1 MLVELSIRDF
11 ILIDRLDLSFNDG
24 LTVLSGETGA
34 GKSILLDALS
44 LAIGG
49 RGETGFIRHKKDQ
62 AVVSASFEIKNHKVL
77 KSFLKEIE
85 VDFKEVEQEG
95 LILRRVLRR
104 EGSSRAFLND
114 RPISVTAMKAIGEL
128 LVEIQGQFD
137 AHGLMRP
144 SSHKQFL
151 DLFANHP
158 ALLKVV
164 REKFLYWEKCKNRL
178 EATKLELKQS
188 TEEQEFL
195 EFSLN
200 ELEALSIRDDEEEEL
215 VKLRSSL
222 INAERNVELI
232 NSSIDYLSGEKGA
245 AIILSNVQRSLDRI
259 SIEIPMVVEAIDRA
273 IVELNESENA
283 LMRIANGINSD
294 ETRLEE
300 IEVRLAE
307 IRSLARKHGV
317 PSTKLPKLAE
327 EIRIKLQKIQSDD
340 NTIQDLEKEVSE
352 SKEAFRDF
360 AIELS
365 ESRKKHGKRLQKAVT
380 SELPEMKLDKASFV
394 VHFTPADETNWN
406 IHGCDEIKFLISTNR
421 ASTPGPLNKIASG
434 GERSRLLLALRAA
447 LSTIDSVPTLIFD
460 EVDAGVGGA
469 VSSAVGKRLKKLGIN
484 QQILVVTHSPQV
496 AALGK
501 HHWQISK
508 SDEVEPKTIATHLG
522 KDERVEEI
530 GRMLSGEKITAEAR
544 LAAQKL
550 MEE

>member
-62 AVVSASFEIKNHKVL
+62 AVVTASFEIKNHEVL
-77 KSFLKEIE
+77 KSFLKQIE
-85 VDFKEVEQEG
+85 VDFQEIEQDG
-95 LILRRVLRR
+95 LILRRVLKR

-114 RPISVTAMKAIGEL
+114 RPISVSALKEIGEL

-164 REKFLYWEKCKNRL
+164 GEKFLYWEKCKNRC
-178 EATKLELKQS
+178 EAAKLELKQS

-200 ELEALSIRDDEEEEL
+200 ELEALSIKDNEEEEL
-215 VKLRSSL
+215 VQLRSSL
-222 INAERNVELI
+222 INAERNIELI
-232 NSSIDYLSGEKGA
+232 NSSIGYLSGEKGA

-259 SIEIPMVVEAIDRA
+259 SIKIPSVVEAIDRA
-273 IVELNESENA
+273 IVELNESENTLA
-283 LMRIANGINSD
+283 RIADEMNSD

-327 EIRIKLQKIQSDD
+327 EIRMKLKKIKSDD
-340 NTIQDLEKEVSE
+340 NTIQDLEKEVSD
-352 SKEAFRDF
+352 SKVAFRDL
-360 AIELS
+360 ATELS

-380 SELPEMKLDKASFV
+380 SELPEMKLDKASFI
-394 VHFTPADETNWN
+394 VHSTTADESNWN

-421 ASTPGPLNKIASG
+421 GSTPGPLNKIASG

-508 SDEVEPKTIATHLG
+508 SDEVEPKTTATQLA

-544 LAAQKL
+544 LAAIKL

>member
-62 AVVSASFEIKNHKVL
+62 AVVTASFEIKNHEVL
-77 KSFLKEIE
+77 KSFLKQIE
-85 VDFKEVEQEG
+85 VDFQEIEQDG
-95 LILRRVLRR
+95 LILRRVLKR

-114 RPISVTAMKAIGEL
+114 RPISVSALKEIGEL

-164 REKFLYWEKCKNRL
+164 GEKFLYWEKCKNRC
-178 EATKLELKQS
+178 EAAKLELKQS

-200 ELEALSIRDDEEEEL
+200 ELEALSIKDNEEEEL
-215 VKLRSSL
+215 VQLRSSL
-222 INAERNVELI
+222 INAERNIELI
-232 NSSIDYLSGEKGA
+232 NSSIGYLSGEKGA

-259 SIEIPMVVEAIDRA
+259 SIKIPSVVEAIDRA
-273 IVELNESENA
+273 IVELNESENTLA
-283 LMRIANGINSD
+283 RIADEINSD

-327 EIRIKLQKIQSDD
+327 EIRMKLKKIKSDD
-340 NTIQDLEKEVSE
+340 NTIQDLEKEVSD
-352 SKEAFRDF
+352 SKVAFQDL
-360 AIELS
+360 ATVLS

-380 SELPEMKLDKASFV
+380 SELPEMKLDKASFI
-394 VHFTPADETNWN
+394 VHSTTADESNWN

-421 ASTPGPLNKIASG
+421 GSTPGPLNKIASG

-508 SDEVEPKTIATHLG
+508 SDEVEPKTTATQLA

-544 LAAQKL
+544 LAAIKL

>member
-62 AVVSASFEIKNHKVL
+62 AVVTASFEIKNHEVL
-77 KSFLKEIE
+77 ESFLKQIE
-85 VDFKEVEQEG
+85 VDFQEIEQDG
-95 LILRRVLRR
+95 LILRRVLKR

-114 RPISVTAMKAIGEL
+114 RPISVSALKEIGEL

-137 AHGLMRP
+137 AHGLMQP

-164 REKFLYWEKCKNRL
+164 GEKFLYWEKCKNRF
-178 EATKLELKQS
+178 EAAKFELKQS

-200 ELEALSIRDDEEEEL
+200 ELEALSIKDNEEEEL
-215 VKLRSSL
+215 VQLRSSL
-222 INAERNVELI
+222 INAERNIELI
-232 NSSIDYLSGEKGA
+232 NSSIGYLSGDKGA

-259 SIEIPMVVEAIDRA
+259 SIKIPSVVEAIDRA
-273 IVELNESENA
+273 IVELNESENTLA
-283 LMRIANGINSD
+283 RIADEMNSD

-327 EIRIKLQKIQSDD
+327 EIRIKLKKIKSDD
-340 NTIQDLEKEVSE
+340 NTIQDLEKEVSD
-352 SKEAFRDF
+352 SKVAFREL
-360 AIELS
+360 ATELS

-380 SELPEMKLDKASFV
+380 SELPEMKLDKASFI
-394 VHFTPADETNWN
+394 VHSTTADESNWN

-421 ASTPGPLNKIASG
+421 GSTPGPLNKIASG

-508 SDEVEPKTIATHLG
+508 SDEVEPKTTATQLA

-544 LAAQKL
+544 LAAIKL

>member
-62 AVVSASFEIKNHKVL
+62 AVVTASFEIKNHEVL
-77 KSFLKEIE
+77 KSFLKQIE
-85 VDFKEVEQEG
+85 VDFQEIEQDG
-95 LILRRVLRR
+95 LILRRVLKR

-114 RPISVTAMKAIGEL
+114 RPISVSALKEIGEL

-164 REKFLYWEKCKNRL
+164 GEKFLYWEKCKNRC
-178 EATKLELKQS
+178 EAAKLELKQS

-200 ELEALSIRDDEEEEL
+200 ELEALSIKDNEEEEL
-215 VKLRSSL
+215 VQLRSSL
-222 INAERNVELI
+222 INAERNIELI
-232 NSSIDYLSGEKGA
+232 NSSIGYLSGEKGA

-259 SIEIPMVVEAIDRA
+259 SIKIPSVVEAIDRA
-273 IVELNESENA
+273 IVELNESENTLA
-283 LMRIANGINSD
+283 RIADEMNSD

-327 EIRIKLQKIQSDD
+327 EIRMKLKKIKSDD
-340 NTIQDLEKEVSE
+340 NTIQDLEKEVSD
-352 SKEAFRDF
+352 SKVAFRDL
-360 AIELS
+360 ATELS

-380 SELPEMKLDKASFV
+380 SELPEMKLDKASFI
-394 VHFTPADETNWN
+394 VHSTTADESNWN

-421 ASTPGPLNKIASG
+421 GSTPGPLNKIASG

-469 VSSAVGKRLKKLGIN
+469 VSSAVGKRLKKLGVN

-508 SDEVEPKTIATHLG
+508 SDEVEPKTTATQLA

-544 LAAQKL
+544 LAAIKL

>member
-62 AVVSASFEIKNHKVL
+62 AVVTASFEIKNHEVL
-77 KSFLKEIE
+77 ESFLKQIE
-85 VDFKEVEQEG
+85 VDFQEIEQDG
-95 LILRRVLRR
+95 LILRRVLKR

-114 RPISVTAMKAIGEL
+114 RPISVSALKEIGEL

-164 REKFLYWEKCKNRL
+164 GEKFLYWEKCKNRF
-178 EATKLELKQS
+178 EAAKLELKQS

-200 ELEALSIRDDEEEEL
+200 ELEAFSIKDNEEEEL
-215 VKLRSSL
+215 VQLRSSL
-222 INAERNVELI
+222 INAERNIELI
-232 NSSIDYLSGEKGA
+232 NSSIGYLSGDKGA

-259 SIEIPMVVEAIDRA
+259 SIKIPSVVEAIDRA
-273 IVELNESENA
+273 IVELNESENTLA
-283 LMRIANGINSD
+283 RIADEMNSD

-327 EIRIKLQKIQSDD
+327 EIRMKLKKIKSDD
-340 NTIQDLEKEVSE
+340 NTIQDLEKEVSD
-352 SKEAFRDF
+352 SKVAFRDL
-360 AIELS
+360 ATELS

-380 SELPEMKLDKASFV
+380 SELPEMKLDKASFI
-394 VHFTPADETNWN
+394 VHSTTADESNWN

-421 ASTPGPLNKIASG
+421 GSTPGPLNKIASG

-508 SDEVEPKTIATHLG
+508 SDEVEPKITATQLA

-544 LAAQKL
+544 LAAIKL

>member
-62 AVVSASFEIKNHKVL
+62 AVVTASFEIKNHEVL
-77 KSFLKEIE
+77 KSFLKQIE
-85 VDFKEVEQEG
+85 VDFQEIEQDG
-95 LILRRVLRR
+95 LILRRVLKR

-114 RPISVTAMKAIGEL
+114 RPISVSALKEIGEL

-164 REKFLYWEKCKNRL
+164 GEKFLYWEKCKNRF
-178 EATKLELKQS
+178 EAAKLELKQS

-200 ELEALSIRDDEEEEL
+200 ELEALSIKDNEEEEL
-215 VKLRSSL
+215 VQLRSSL
-222 INAERNVELI
+222 INAERNIELI
-232 NSSIDYLSGEKGA
+232 NSSIGYLSGEKGA

-259 SIEIPMVVEAIDRA
+259 SIKIPSVVEAIDRA
-273 IVELNESENA
+273 IVELNESENTLA
-283 LMRIANGINSD
+283 RIADEINSD

-327 EIRIKLQKIQSDD
+327 EIRMKLKKIKSDD
-340 NTIQDLEKEVSE
+340 NTIQDLEKEVSD
-352 SKEAFRDF
+352 SKVAFRDL
-360 AIELS
+360 ATELS
-365 ESRKKHGKRLQKAVT
+365 ESRKKHGKRLEKAVT
-380 SELPEMKLDKASFV
+380 SELPEMKLDKASFI
-394 VHFTPADETNWN
+394 VHSTTADESNWN

-421 ASTPGPLNKIASG
+421 GSTPGPLNKIASG

-469 VSSAVGKRLKKLGIN
+469 VSSAVGKRLKKLGVN

-508 SDEVEPKTIATHLG
+508 SDEVEPKTTATQLA

-544 LAAQKL
+544 LAAIKL

>member
-62 AVVSASFEIKNHKVL
+62 AVVTASFEIKNHEVL
-77 KSFLKEIE
+77 ESFLKQIE
-85 VDFKEVEQEG
+85 VDFQEIEQDG
-95 LILRRVLRR
+95 LILRRVLKR

-114 RPISVTAMKAIGEL
+114 RPISVSALKEIGEL

-164 REKFLYWEKCKNRL
+164 GEKFLYWEKCKNKC
-178 EATKLELKQS
+178 EAAKLEFKQS

-200 ELEALSIRDDEEEEL
+200 ELEALSIKDNEEEEL
-215 VKLRSSL
+215 VQLRSSL
-222 INAERNVELI
+222 INAERNIELI
-232 NSSIDYLSGEKGA
+232 NSSIGYLSGEKGA

-259 SIEIPMVVEAIDRA
+259 SIKIPSVVEAIDRA
-273 IVELNESENA
+273 IVELNESENTLA
-283 LMRIANGINSD
+283 RIADEMNSD

-327 EIRIKLQKIQSDD
+327 EIRMKLKKIKSDD
-340 NTIQDLEKEVSE
+340 NTIQDLEKEVSD
-352 SKEAFRDF
+352 SKVAFRDL
-360 AIELS
+360 ATELS

-380 SELPEMKLDKASFV
+380 SELPEMKLDKASFI
-394 VHFTPADETNWN
+394 VHSTTADESNWN

-421 ASTPGPLNKIASG
+421 GSTPGPLNKIASG

-469 VSSAVGKRLKKLGIN
+469 VSSAVGKRLKKLGVN

-508 SDEVEPKTIATHLG
+508 SDEVEPKTTATQLA

-544 LAAQKL
+544 LAAIKL

>member
-1 MLVELSIRDF
+1 
-11 ILIDRLDLSFNDG
+11 
-24 LTVLSGETGA
+24 
-34 GKSILLDALS
+34 
-44 LAIGG
+44 
-49 RGETGFIRHKKDQ
+49 
-62 AVVSASFEIKNHKVL
+62 
-77 KSFLKEIE
+77 
-85 VDFKEVEQEG
+85 
-95 LILRRVLRR
+95 
-104 EGSSRAFLND
+104 
-114 RPISVTAMKAIGEL
+114 MKAIGEL

-421 ASTPGPLNKIASG
+421 GSTPGPLNKIASG

>member
-62 AVVSASFEIKNHKVL
+62 AVVTASFEIKNHEML
-77 KSFLKEIE
+77 ESFLKQIE
-85 VDFKEVEQEG
+85 VDFQEIEQDG
-95 LILRRVLRR
+95 LILRRVLKR

-114 RPISVTAMKAIGEL
+114 RPISVSALKEIGEL

-164 REKFLYWEKCKNRL
+164 GEKFLYWEKCKNRF
-178 EATKLELKQS
+178 EAAKSELKQS

-200 ELEALSIRDDEEEEL
+200 ELEALSIKDNEEEEL
-215 VKLRSSL
+215 VQLRSSL
-222 INAERNVELI
+222 INAERNIELI
-232 NSSIDYLSGEKGA
+232 NSSIGYLSGEKGA

-259 SIEIPMVVEAIDRA
+259 SIKIPSVVEAIDRA
-273 IVELNESENA
+273 IVELNESENTLA
-283 LMRIANGINSD
+283 RIADEMNSD

-327 EIRIKLQKIQSDD
+327 EIRMKLKKIKSDD
-340 NTIQDLEKEVSE
+340 NTIQDLEKEVSD
-352 SKEAFRDF
+352 SKVAFRDL
-360 AIELS
+360 ATELS

-380 SELPEMKLDKASFV
+380 SELPEMKLDKASFI
-394 VHFTPADETNWN
+394 VHSTTADESNWN

-421 ASTPGPLNKIASG
+421 GSTPGPLNKIASG

-508 SDEVEPKTIATHLG
+508 SDEVEPKTTATQLA

-544 LAAQKL
+544 LAAIKL

>member
-62 AVVSASFEIKNHKVL
+62 AVVTASFEIKNHEVL
-77 KSFLKEIE
+77 ESFLKQIE
-85 VDFKEVEQEG
+85 VDFQEIEQDG
-95 LILRRVLRR
+95 LILRRVLKR

-114 RPISVTAMKAIGEL
+114 RPISVSALKEIGEL

-164 REKFLYWEKCKNRL
+164 GEKFLYWEKCKNRF
-178 EATKLELKQS
+178 EAAKLELKQS

-200 ELEALSIRDDEEEEL
+200 ELEALSIKDNEEEEL
-215 VKLRSSL
+215 VQLRSSL
-222 INAERNVELI
+222 INAERNIELI
-232 NSSIDYLSGEKGA
+232 NSSIGYLSGEKGA

-259 SIEIPMVVEAIDRA
+259 SIKIPSVVEAIDRA
-273 IVELNESENA
+273 IVELNESENTLA
-283 LMRIANGINSD
+283 RIADEINSD

-327 EIRIKLQKIQSDD
+327 EIRMKLKKIKSDD
-340 NTIQDLEKEVSE
+340 NTIQDLEKEVSD
-352 SKEAFRDF
+352 SKVAFRDL
-360 AIELS
+360 ATELS

-380 SELPEMKLDKASFV
+380 SELPEMKLDKASFI
-394 VHFTPADETNWN
+394 VHSTTADESNWN

-421 ASTPGPLNKIASG
+421 GSTPGPLNKIASG

-469 VSSAVGKRLKKLGIN
+469 VSSAVGKRLKKLGVN

-508 SDEVEPKTIATHLG
+508 SDEVEPKTTATQLA

-544 LAAQKL
+544 LAAIKL

>member
-62 AVVSASFEIKNHKVL
+62 AVVTASFEIKNHEVL
-77 KSFLKEIE
+77 KSFLKQIE
-85 VDFKEVEQEG
+85 VDFQEIEQDG
-95 LILRRVLRR
+95 LILRRVLKR

-114 RPISVTAMKAIGEL
+114 RPISVSALKEIGEL

-164 REKFLYWEKCKNRL
+164 GEKFLYWEKCKNRF
-178 EATKLELKQS
+178 EAAKLELKQS

-200 ELEALSIRDDEEEEL
+200 ELEALSIKDNEEEEL
-215 VKLRSSL
+215 VQLRSSL
-222 INAERNVELI
+222 INAERNIELI
-232 NSSIDYLSGEKGA
+232 NSSIGYLSGEKGA

-259 SIEIPMVVEAIDRA
+259 SIKIPSVVEAIDRA
-273 IVELNESENA
+273 IVELNESENTLA
-283 LMRIANGINSD
+283 RIADEMNSD

-327 EIRIKLQKIQSDD
+327 EIRMKLKKIKSDD
-340 NTIQDLEKEVSE
+340 NTIQDLEKEVSD
-352 SKEAFRDF
+352 SKVAFQDL
-360 AIELS
+360 ATELS
-365 ESRKKHGKRLQKAVT
+365 ESRKKHGKRLEKAVT
-380 SELPEMKLDKASFV
+380 SELPEMKLDKASFI
-394 VHFTPADETNWN
+394 VHSTTADESNWN

-421 ASTPGPLNKIASG
+421 GSTPGPLNKIASG

-469 VSSAVGKRLKKLGIN
+469 VSSAVGKRLKKLGVN

-508 SDEVEPKTIATHLG
+508 SDEVEPKTTATQLA

-544 LAAQKL
+544 LAAIKL

>member
-62 AVVSASFEIKNHKVL
+62 AVVTASFEIKNHEVL
-77 KSFLKEIE
+77 ESFLKQIE
-85 VDFKEVEQEG
+85 VDFQEIEQDG
-95 LILRRVLRR
+95 LILRRVLKR

-114 RPISVTAMKAIGEL
+114 RPISVSALKEIGEL

-164 REKFLYWEKCKNRL
+164 GEKFLYWEKCKNRF
-178 EATKLELKQS
+178 EAAKLELKQS

-200 ELEALSIRDDEEEEL
+200 ELEALSIKDNEEEEL
-215 VKLRSSL
+215 VQLRSSL
-222 INAERNVELI
+222 MNAERNIELI
-232 NSSIDYLSGEKGA
+232 NSSIGYLSGEKGA

-259 SIEIPMVVEAIDRA
+259 SIKIPSVVEAIDRA
-273 IVELNESENA
+273 IVELNESENTLA
-283 LMRIANGINSD
+283 RIADEMNSD

-327 EIRIKLQKIQSDD
+327 EIRMKLKKIKSDD
-340 NTIQDLEKEVSE
+340 NTIQDLEKEVSD
-352 SKEAFRDF
+352 SKVAFRDL
-360 AIELS
+360 ATELS

-380 SELPEMKLDKASFV
+380 SELPEMKLEKASFI
-394 VHFTPADETNWN
+394 VHSTTADESNWN

-421 ASTPGPLNKIASG
+421 GSTPGPLNKIASG

-508 SDEVEPKTIATHLG
+508 SDEVEPKTTATQLA

-544 LAAQKL
+544 LAAIKL

>member
-62 AVVSASFEIKNHKVL
+62 AVVTASFEIKNHEML
-77 KSFLKEIE
+77 ESFLKQIE
-85 VDFKEVEQEG
+85 VDFQEIEQDG
-95 LILRRVLRR
+95 LILRRVLKR

-114 RPISVTAMKAIGEL
+114 RPISVSALKEIGEL

-164 REKFLYWEKCKNRL
+164 GEKFLYWEKCKNRF
-178 EATKLELKQS
+178 EAAKLELKQS

-200 ELEALSIRDDEEEEL
+200 ELEALSIKDNEEEEL
-215 VKLRSSL
+215 VQLRSSL
-222 INAERNVELI
+222 INAERNIELI
-232 NSSIDYLSGEKGA
+232 NSSIGYLSGEKGA

-259 SIEIPMVVEAIDRA
+259 SIKIPSVVEAIDRA
-273 IVELNESENA
+273 IVELNESENTLA
-283 LMRIANGINSD
+283 RIADEMNSD

-327 EIRIKLQKIQSDD
+327 EIRMKLKKIKSDD
-340 NTIQDLEKEVSE
+340 NTIQDLEKEVSD
-352 SKEAFRDF
+352 SKVAFRDL
-360 AIELS
+360 ATELS

-380 SELPEMKLDKASFV
+380 SELPEMKLDKASFI
-394 VHFTPADETNWN
+394 VHSTTADESNWN

-421 ASTPGPLNKIASG
+421 GSTPGPLNKIASG

-508 SDEVEPKTIATHLG
+508 SDEVEPKTTATQLA

-544 LAAQKL
+544 LAAIKL

>member
-1 MLVELSIRDF
+1 MLVELSIRNF

-49 RGETGFIRHKKDQ
+49 RGDTALIRHKKDQ
-62 AVVSASFEIKNHKVL
+62 AVVTASFEIKNHEVL
-77 KSFLKEIE
+77 VSFLKEIE
-85 VDFKEVEQEG
+85 VDFKEVEQDG
-95 LILRRVLRR
+95 LILRRVLKR

-114 RPISVTAMKAIGEL
+114 RPISVSTLRGIGEL
-128 LVEIQGQFD
+128 LVEVQGQFD
-137 AHGLMRP
+137 AHGLMLP

-151 DLFANHP
+151 DLFANHSP
-158 ALLKVV
+158 LLKEVG
-164 REKFLYWEKCKNRL
+164 EKFLYWKNSKNRF
-178 EATKLELKQS
+178 ESAKLELKRS
-188 TEEQEFL
+188 AEEQEFL

-200 ELEALSIRDDEEEEL
+200 ELEALSIKDGEEEEL
-215 VKLRSSL
+215 AELRSL
-222 INAERNVELI
+222 LTNAEKNVELI
-232 NSSIDYLSGEKGA
+232 NSSIEYLAGEKGA
-245 AIILSNVQRSLDRI
+245 GSILSNVQRSLGRI
-259 SIEIPMVVEAIDRA
+259 SIKIPSVLEAIDRA
-273 IVELNESENA
+273 IVELNESEHA
-283 LMRIANGINSD
+283 LARIANEINSD
-294 ETRLEE
+294 ETKLEE
-300 IEVRLAE
+300 VEVRLAE

-317 PSTKLPKLAE
+317 PSTGLAELAE
-327 EIRIKLQKIQSDD
+327 EIRRKLDEIKLGD
-340 NTIQDLEKEVSE
+340 NRLRDLEEEVIK
-352 SKEAFRDF
+352 SKEGFQHLAN
-360 AIELS
+360 ELS
-365 ESRKKHGKRLQKAVT
+365 DSRKKHGKFLQNAVT

-394 VHFTPADETNWN
+394 VKCTTADESNWS
-406 IHGCDEIKFLISTNR
+406 IHGFDEIQFLISTNQGN
-421 ASTPGPLNKIASG
+421 APGPLNKIASG

-447 LSTIDSVPTLIFD
+447 LATTDPIPTLIFD

-508 SDEVEPKTIATHLG
+508 SDELEPKTTATHLG

-530 GRMLSGEKITAEAR
+530 GRMLSGEQITAEAR
-544 LAAQKL
+544 LAARKL

>member
-62 AVVSASFEIKNHKVL
+62 AVVTASFEIKNHEVL
-77 KSFLKEIE
+77 ESFLKQIE
-85 VDFKEVEQEG
+85 VDFQEIEQDG
-95 LILRRVLRR
+95 LILRRVLKR

-114 RPISVTAMKAIGEL
+114 RPISVSALKEIGEL

-164 REKFLYWEKCKNRL
+164 GEKFLYWEKCKNRF
-178 EATKLELKQS
+178 EAAKLELKQS

-200 ELEALSIRDDEEEEL
+200 ELEALSIKDNEEEEL
-215 VKLRSSL
+215 VQLRSSL
-222 INAERNVELI
+222 INAERNIELI
-232 NSSIDYLSGEKGA
+232 NSSIGYLSGEKGA

-259 SIEIPMVVEAIDRA
+259 SIKIPSVVEAIDRA
-273 IVELNESENA
+273 IVELNESENTLA
-283 LMRIANGINSD
+283 RIADEMNSD

-327 EIRIKLQKIQSDD
+327 EIRMKLKKIKSDD
-340 NTIQDLEKEVSE
+340 NTIQDLEKEVSD
-352 SKEAFRDF
+352 SKVAFQDL
-360 AIELS
+360 ATELS
-365 ESRKKHGKRLQKAVT
+365 ESRKKHGKRLEKAVT
-380 SELPEMKLDKASFV
+380 SELPEMKLDKASFI
-394 VHFTPADETNWN
+394 VHSTTADESNWN

-421 ASTPGPLNKIASG
+421 GSTPGPLNKIASG

-469 VSSAVGKRLKKLGIN
+469 VSSAVGKRLKKLGVN

-508 SDEVEPKTIATHLG
+508 SDEVEPKTTATQLA

-544 LAAQKL
+544 LAAIKL

>member
-62 AVVSASFEIKNHKVL
+62 AVVTASFEIKNHEVL
-77 KSFLKEIE
+77 KSFLKQIE
-85 VDFKEVEQEG
+85 VDFQEIEQDG
-95 LILRRVLRR
+95 LILRRVLKR

-114 RPISVTAMKAIGEL
+114 RPISVSALKEIGEL

-164 REKFLYWEKCKNRL
+164 GEKFLYWEKCKNRC
-178 EATKLELKQS
+178 EAAKLELKQS

-200 ELEALSIRDDEEEEL
+200 ELEALSIKDNEEEEL
-215 VKLRSSL
+215 VQLRSSL
-222 INAERNVELI
+222 INAERNIELI
-232 NSSIDYLSGEKGA
+232 NSSIGYLSGEKGA

-259 SIEIPMVVEAIDRA
+259 SIKIPSVVEAIDRA
-273 IVELNESENA
+273 IVELNESENTLA
-283 LMRIANGINSD
+283 RIADEINSD

-327 EIRIKLQKIQSDD
+327 EIRMKLKKIKSDD
-340 NTIQDLEKEVSE
+340 NTIQDLEKEVSD
-352 SKEAFRDF
+352 SKVAFRDL
-360 AIELS
+360 ATELS
-365 ESRKKHGKRLQKAVT
+365 ESRKKHGKRLEKAVT
-380 SELPEMKLDKASFV
+380 SELPEMKLDKASFI
-394 VHFTPADETNWN
+394 VHSTTADESNWN

-421 ASTPGPLNKIASG
+421 GSTPGPLNKIASG

-469 VSSAVGKRLKKLGIN
+469 VSSAVGKRLKKLGVN

-508 SDEVEPKTIATHLG
+508 SDEVEPKTTATQLA

-544 LAAQKL
+544 LAAIKL

>member
-62 AVVSASFEIKNHKVL
+62 AVVTASFEIKNHEVL
-77 KSFLKEIE
+77 ESFLKQIE
-85 VDFKEVEQEG
+85 VDFQEIEQDG
-95 LILRRVLRR
+95 LILRRVLKR

-114 RPISVTAMKAIGEL
+114 RPISVSALKEIGEL

-164 REKFLYWEKCKNRL
+164 GEKFLYWEKCKNRF
-178 EATKLELKQS
+178 EAAKLELKQS

-200 ELEALSIRDDEEEEL
+200 ELEALSIKDNEEEEL
-215 VKLRSSL
+215 VQLRSSL
-222 INAERNVELI
+222 MNAERNIELI
-232 NSSIDYLSGEKGA
+232 NSSIGYLSGEKGA

-259 SIEIPMVVEAIDRA
+259 SIKIPSVVEAIDRA
-273 IVELNESENA
+273 IVELNESENTLA
-283 LMRIANGINSD
+283 RIADEMNSD

-327 EIRIKLQKIQSDD
+327 EIRMKLKKIKSDD
-340 NTIQDLEKEVSE
+340 NTIQDLEKEVSD
-352 SKEAFRDF
+352 SKVAFRDL
-360 AIELS
+360 ATELS

-380 SELPEMKLDKASFV
+380 SELPEMKLDKASFI
-394 VHFTPADETNWN
+394 VHSTTADESNWN

-421 ASTPGPLNKIASG
+421 GSTPGPLNKIASG

-508 SDEVEPKTIATHLG
+508 SDEVEPKTTATQLA

-544 LAAQKL
+544 LAAIKL

>member
-62 AVVSASFEIKNHKVL
+62 AVVTASFEIKNHEVL
-77 KSFLKEIE
+77 KSFLKQIE
-85 VDFKEVEQEG
+85 VDFQEIEQDG
-95 LILRRVLRR
+95 LILRRVLKR

-114 RPISVTAMKAIGEL
+114 RPISVSALKEIGEL

-164 REKFLYWEKCKNRL
+164 GEKFLYWEKCKNRF
-178 EATKLELKQS
+178 EAAKLELKQS

-200 ELEALSIRDDEEEEL
+200 ELEALSIKDNEEEEL
-215 VKLRSSL
+215 VQLRSSL
-222 INAERNVELI
+222 INAERNIELI
-232 NSSIDYLSGEKGA
+232 NSSIGYLSGEKGA

-259 SIEIPMVVEAIDRA
+259 SIKIPSVVEAIDRA
-273 IVELNESENA
+273 IVELNESENTLA
-283 LMRIANGINSD
+283 RIADEMNSD

-327 EIRIKLQKIQSDD
+327 EIRMKLKKIKSDD
-340 NTIQDLEKEVSE
+340 NTIQDLEKEVSD
-352 SKEAFRDF
+352 SKVAFRDL
-360 AIELS
+360 ATELS

-380 SELPEMKLDKASFV
+380 SELPEMKLDKASFI
-394 VHFTPADETNWN
+394 VHSTTADESNWN

-421 ASTPGPLNKIASG
+421 GSTPGPLNKIASG

-508 SDEVEPKTIATHLG
+508 SDEVEPKTTATQLA

-544 LAAQKL
+544 LAAIKL

>member
-62 AVVSASFEIKNHKVL
+62 AVVTASFEIKNHEVL
-77 KSFLKEIE
+77 KSFLKQIE
-85 VDFKEVEQEG
+85 VDFQEIEQDG
-95 LILRRVLRR
+95 LILRRVLKR

-114 RPISVTAMKAIGEL
+114 RPISVSALKEIGEL

-158 ALLKVV
+158 GLLKVV
-164 REKFLYWEKCKNRL
+164 GEKFLYWEKCKNRF
-178 EATKLELKQS
+178 EAAKFELKQS

-200 ELEALSIRDDEEEEL
+200 ELEALSIKDNEEEEL
-215 VKLRSSL
+215 VQLRSSL
-222 INAERNVELI
+222 INAERNIELI
-232 NSSIDYLSGEKGA
+232 NSSIGYLSGEKGA

-259 SIEIPMVVEAIDRA
+259 SIKIPSVVEAIDRA
-273 IVELNESENA
+273 IVELNESENTLA
-283 LMRIANGINSD
+283 RIADEMNSD

-327 EIRIKLQKIQSDD
+327 EIRMKLKKIKSDD
-340 NTIQDLEKEVSE
+340 NTIQDLEKEVSD
-352 SKEAFRDF
+352 SKVAFRDL
-360 AIELS
+360 ATELS

-380 SELPEMKLDKASFV
+380 SELPEMKLDKASFI
-394 VHFTPADETNWN
+394 VHSTTADESNWN

-421 ASTPGPLNKIASG
+421 GSTPGPLNKIASG

-469 VSSAVGKRLKKLGIN
+469 VSSAVGKRLKKLGVN

-508 SDEVEPKTIATHLG
+508 SDEVEPKTTATQLA

-544 LAAQKL
+544 LAAIKL

>member
-62 AVVSASFEIKNHKVL
+62 AVVTASFEIKNHEVL
-77 KSFLKEIE
+77 ESFLKQIE
-85 VDFKEVEQEG
+85 VDFQEIEQDG
-95 LILRRVLRR
+95 LILRRVLKR

-114 RPISVTAMKAIGEL
+114 RPISVSALKEIGEL

-164 REKFLYWEKCKNRL
+164 GEKFLYWEKCKNRF
-178 EATKLELKQS
+178 EAAKLELKQS

-200 ELEALSIRDDEEEEL
+200 ELEALSIKDNEEEEL
-215 VKLRSSL
+215 VQLRSSL
-222 INAERNVELI
+222 INAERNIELI
-232 NSSIDYLSGEKGA
+232 NSSIGYLSGDKGA

-259 SIEIPMVVEAIDRA
+259 SIKIPSVVEAIDRA
-273 IVELNESENA
+273 IVELNESENTLA
-283 LMRIANGINSD
+283 RIADEMNSD

-327 EIRIKLQKIQSDD
+327 EIRMKLKKIKSDD
-340 NTIQDLEKEVSE
+340 NTIQDLEKEVSD
-352 SKEAFRDF
+352 SKVAFRDL
-360 AIELS
+360 ATELS
-365 ESRKKHGKRLQKAVT
+365 ESRKKHGKRLQKAVN
-380 SELPEMKLDKASFV
+380 SELPEMKLDKASFI
-394 VHFTPADETNWN
+394 VHSTTADESNWN

-421 ASTPGPLNKIASG
+421 GSTPGPLNKIASG

-508 SDEVEPKTIATHLG
+508 SDEVEPKTTATQLA

-544 LAAQKL
+544 LAAIKL

>member
-62 AVVSASFEIKNHKVL
+62 AVVTASFEIKNHEVL
-77 KSFLKEIE
+77 KSFLKQIE
-85 VDFKEVEQEG
+85 VDFQEIEQDG
-95 LILRRVLRR
+95 LILRRVLKR

-114 RPISVTAMKAIGEL
+114 RPISVSALKEIGEL

-164 REKFLYWEKCKNRL
+164 GEKFLYWEKCKNRC
-178 EATKLELKQS
+178 EAAKLELKQS

-200 ELEALSIRDDEEEEL
+200 ELEALSIKDNEEEEL
-215 VKLRSSL
+215 VQLRSSL
-222 INAERNVELI
+222 INAERNIELI
-232 NSSIDYLSGEKGA
+232 NSSIGYLSGEKGA

-259 SIEIPMVVEAIDRA
+259 SIKIPSVVEAIDRA
-273 IVELNESENA
+273 IVELNESENTLA
-283 LMRIANGINSD
+283 RIADEMNSD

-327 EIRIKLQKIQSDD
+327 EIRMKLKKIKSDD
-340 NTIQDLEKEVSE
+340 NTIQDLEKEVSD
-352 SKEAFRDF
+352 SKVAFRDL
-360 AIELS
+360 ATELS
-365 ESRKKHGKRLQKAVT
+365 ESRKKHGKRLEKAVT
-380 SELPEMKLDKASFV
+380 SELPEMKLDKASFI
-394 VHFTPADETNWN
+394 VHSTTADESNWN

-421 ASTPGPLNKIASG
+421 GSTPGPLNKIASG

-469 VSSAVGKRLKKLGIN
+469 VSSAVGKRLKKLGVN

-508 SDEVEPKTIATHLG
+508 SDEVEPKTTATQLA

-544 LAAQKL
+544 LAAIKL

>member
-62 AVVSASFEIKNHKVL
+62 AVVTASFEIKNHEVL
-77 KSFLKEIE
+77 KSFLKQIE
-85 VDFKEVEQEG
+85 VDFQEIEQDG
-95 LILRRVLRR
+95 LILRRVLKR

-114 RPISVTAMKAIGEL
+114 RPISVSALKEIGEL

-164 REKFLYWEKCKNRL
+164 GEKFLYWEKCKNRF
-178 EATKLELKQS
+178 EAAKFELKQS

-200 ELEALSIRDDEEEEL
+200 ELEALSIKDNEEEEL
-215 VKLRSSL
+215 VQLRSSL
-222 INAERNVELI
+222 INAERNIELI
-232 NSSIDYLSGEKGA
+232 NSSIGYLSGEKGA

-259 SIEIPMVVEAIDRA
+259 SIKIPSVVEAIDRA
-273 IVELNESENA
+273 IVELNESENTLA
-283 LMRIANGINSD
+283 RIADEMNSD

-327 EIRIKLQKIQSDD
+327 EIRMKLKKIKSDD
-340 NTIQDLEKEVSE
+340 NTIQDLEKEVSD
-352 SKEAFRDF
+352 SKVAFRDL
-360 AIELS
+360 ATELS
-365 ESRKKHGKRLQKAVT
+365 ESRKKHGKRLEKAVT
-380 SELPEMKLDKASFV
+380 SELPEMKLDKASFI
-394 VHFTPADETNWN
+394 VHSTTADESNWN

-421 ASTPGPLNKIASG
+421 GSTPGPLNKIASG

-469 VSSAVGKRLKKLGIN
+469 VSSAVGKRLKKLGVN

-508 SDEVEPKTIATHLG
+508 SDEVEPKTTATQLA

-544 LAAQKL
+544 LAAIKL

>member
-62 AVVSASFEIKNHKVL
+62 AVVTASFEIKNHEVL
-77 KSFLKEIE
+77 ESFLKQIE
-85 VDFKEVEQEG
+85 VDFQEIEQDG
-95 LILRRVLRR
+95 LILRRVLKR

>member
-62 AVVSASFEIKNHKVL
+62 AVVTASFEIKNHEVL
-77 KSFLKEIE
+77 KSFLKQIE
-85 VDFKEVEQEG
+85 VDFQEIEQDG
-95 LILRRVLRR
+95 LILRRVLKR

-114 RPISVTAMKAIGEL
+114 RPISVSALKEIGEL

-164 REKFLYWEKCKNRL
+164 GEKFLYWEKCKNRC
-178 EATKLELKQS
+178 EAAKLELKQS

-200 ELEALSIRDDEEEEL
+200 ELEALSIKDNEEEEL
-215 VKLRSSL
+215 VQLRSSL
-222 INAERNVELI
+222 MNAERNIELI
-232 NSSIDYLSGEKGA
+232 NSSIGYLSGEKGA

-259 SIEIPMVVEAIDRA
+259 SIKIPSVVEAIDRA
-273 IVELNESENA
+273 IVELNESENTLA
-283 LMRIANGINSD
+283 RIADEINSD

-327 EIRIKLQKIQSDD
+327 EIRMKLKKIKSDD
-340 NTIQDLEKEVSE
+340 NTIQDLEKEVSD
-352 SKEAFRDF
+352 SKVAFRDL
-360 AIELS
+360 ATELS
-365 ESRKKHGKRLQKAVT
+365 ESRKKHGKRLEKAVT
-380 SELPEMKLDKASFV
+380 SELPEMKLDKASFI
-394 VHFTPADETNWN
+394 VHSTTADESNWN

-421 ASTPGPLNKIASG
+421 GSTPGPLNKIASG

-508 SDEVEPKTIATHLG
+508 SDEVEPKTTATQLA

-544 LAAQKL
+544 LAAIKL

>member
-62 AVVSASFEIKNHKVL
+62 AVVTASFEIKNHEVL
-77 KSFLKEIE
+77 ESFLKQIE
-85 VDFKEVEQEG
+85 VDFQEIEQDG
-95 LILRRVLRR
+95 LILRRVLKR

-114 RPISVTAMKAIGEL
+114 RPISVSALKEIGEL

-164 REKFLYWEKCKNRL
+164 GEKFLYWEKCKNRF
-178 EATKLELKQS
+178 EAAKLELKQS

-200 ELEALSIRDDEEEEL
+200 ELEALSIKDNEEEEL
-215 VKLRSSL
+215 VQLRSSL
-222 INAERNVELI
+222 INAERNIELI
-232 NSSIDYLSGEKGA
+232 NSSIGYLSGEKGA

-259 SIEIPMVVEAIDRA
+259 SIKIPSVVEAIDRA
-273 IVELNESENA
+273 IVELNESENTLA
-283 LMRIANGINSD
+283 RIADEMNSD

-327 EIRIKLQKIQSDD
+327 EIRMKLKKIKSDD
-340 NTIQDLEKEVSE
+340 NTIQDLEKEVSD
-352 SKEAFRDF
+352 SKVAFRDL
-360 AIELS
+360 ATELS

-380 SELPEMKLDKASFV
+380 SELPEMKLDKASFI
-394 VHFTPADETNWN
+394 VHSTTADESNWN

-421 ASTPGPLNKIASG
+421 GSTPGPLNKIASG

-508 SDEVEPKTIATHLG
+508 SDEVEPKTTATQLA

-544 LAAQKL
+544 LAAIKL

>member
-62 AVVSASFEIKNHKVL
+62 AVVTASFEIKNHEVL
-77 KSFLKEIE
+77 ESFLKQIE
-85 VDFKEVEQEG
+85 VDFQEIEQDG
-95 LILRRVLRR
+95 LILRRVLKR

-114 RPISVTAMKAIGEL
+114 RPISVSALKEIGEL

-164 REKFLYWEKCKNRL
+164 GEKFLYWEKCKNRF
-178 EATKLELKQS
+178 EAAKLELKQS

-200 ELEALSIRDDEEEEL
+200 ELEALSIKDNEEEEL
-215 VKLRSSL
+215 VQLRSSL
-222 INAERNVELI
+222 INAERNIELI
-232 NSSIDYLSGEKGA
+232 NSSIGYLSGDKGA

-259 SIEIPMVVEAIDRA
+259 SIKIPSVVEAIDRA
-273 IVELNESENA
+273 IVELNESENTLA
-283 LMRIANGINSD
+283 RIADEMNSD

-327 EIRIKLQKIQSDD
+327 EIRMKLKKIKSDD
-340 NTIQDLEKEVSE
+340 NTIQDLEKEVSD
-352 SKEAFRDF
+352 SKVAFRDL
-360 AIELS
+360 ATELS

-380 SELPEMKLDKASFV
+380 SELPEMKLDKASFI
-394 VHFTPADETNWN
+394 VHSTTADESNWN

-421 ASTPGPLNKIASG
+421 GSTPGPLNKIASG

-508 SDEVEPKTIATHLG
+508 SDEVEPKTTATQLA

-544 LAAQKL
+544 LAAIKL

>member
-62 AVVSASFEIKNHKVL
+62 AVVTASFEIKNHEML
-77 KSFLKEIE
+77 ESFLKQIE
-85 VDFKEVEQEG
+85 VDFREIEQDG
-95 LILRRVLRR
+95 LILRRVLKR

-114 RPISVTAMKAIGEL
+114 RPISVSALKEIGEL

-164 REKFLYWEKCKNRL
+164 GEKFLYWEKCKNRC
-178 EATKLELKQS
+178 EAAKLELKKS

-200 ELEALSIRDDEEEEL
+200 ELEALSIKDNEEEEL
-215 VKLRSSL
+215 VQLRSSL
-222 INAERNVELI
+222 INAERNIELI
-232 NSSIDYLSGEKGA
+232 NSSIGYLSGEKGA

-259 SIEIPMVVEAIDRA
+259 SIKIPSVVEAIDRA
-273 IVELNESENA
+273 IVELNESENTLA
-283 LMRIANGINSD
+283 RIADEMNSD

-327 EIRIKLQKIQSDD
+327 EIRMKLKKIKSDD
-340 NTIQDLEKEVSE
+340 NTIQDLEKEVSD
-352 SKEAFRDF
+352 SKVAFRDL
-360 AIELS
+360 ATELS
-365 ESRKKHGKRLQKAVT
+365 ESRKKHGKRLEKAVT
-380 SELPEMKLDKASFV
+380 SELPEMKLDKASFI
-394 VHFTPADETNWN
+394 VHSTTADESNWN

-421 ASTPGPLNKIASG
+421 GSTPGPLNKIASG

-469 VSSAVGKRLKKLGIN
+469 VSSAVGKRLKKLGVN

-508 SDEVEPKTIATHLG
+508 SDEVEPKTTATQLA

-544 LAAQKL
+544 LAAIKL

>member
-62 AVVSASFEIKNHKVL
+62 AVVTASFEIKNHEVL
-77 KSFLKEIE
+77 KSFLKQIE
-85 VDFKEVEQEG
+85 VDFQEIEQDG
-95 LILRRVLRR
+95 LILRRVLKR

-114 RPISVTAMKAIGEL
+114 RPISVSALKEIGEL

-164 REKFLYWEKCKNRL
+164 GEKFLYWEKCKNRC
-178 EATKLELKQS
+178 EAAKLELKQS

-200 ELEALSIRDDEEEEL
+200 ELEALSIKDNEEEEL
-215 VKLRSSL
+215 VQLRSSL
-222 INAERNVELI
+222 INAERNIELI
-232 NSSIDYLSGEKGA
+232 NSSIGYLSGEKGA

-259 SIEIPMVVEAIDRA
+259 SIKIPSVVEAIDRA
-273 IVELNESENA
+273 IVELNESENTLA
-283 LMRIANGINSD
+283 RIADEMNSD

-327 EIRIKLQKIQSDD
+327 EIRMKLKKIKSDD
-340 NTIQDLEKEVSE
+340 NTIQDLEKEVSD
-352 SKEAFRDF
+352 SKVAFRDL
-360 AIELS
+360 ATELS
-365 ESRKKHGKRLQKAVT
+365 ESRKKHGKRLEKAVT
-380 SELPEMKLDKASFV
+380 SELPEMKLDKASFI
-394 VHFTPADETNWN
+394 VHSTTADESNWN

-421 ASTPGPLNKIASG
+421 GSTPGPLNKIASG

-508 SDEVEPKTIATHLG
+508 SDEVEPKTTATQLA

-544 LAAQKL
+544 LAAIKL

>member
-62 AVVSASFEIKNHKVL
+62 AVVTASFEIKNHEML
-77 KSFLKEIE
+77 ESFLKQIE
-85 VDFKEVEQEG
+85 VDFQEIEQDG
-95 LILRRVLRR
+95 LILRRVLKR

-114 RPISVTAMKAIGEL
+114 RPISVSALKEIGEL

-164 REKFLYWEKCKNRL
+164 GEKFLYWEKCKNRF
-178 EATKLELKQS
+178 EAAKFELKQS

-200 ELEALSIRDDEEEEL
+200 ELEALSIKDNEEEEL
-215 VKLRSSL
+215 VQLRSSL
-222 INAERNVELI
+222 INAERNIELI
-232 NSSIDYLSGEKGA
+232 NSSIGYLSGEKGA

-259 SIEIPMVVEAIDRA
+259 SIKIPSVVEAIDRA
-273 IVELNESENA
+273 IVELNESENSLA
-283 LMRIANGINSD
+283 RIADEMNSD

-327 EIRIKLQKIQSDD
+327 EIRMKLKKIKSDD
-340 NTIQDLEKEVSE
+340 NTIQDLEKEVSD
-352 SKEAFRDF
+352 SKVAFRDL
-360 AIELS
+360 ATELS
-365 ESRKKHGKRLQKAVT
+365 ESRKKHGKRLEKAVT
-380 SELPEMKLDKASFV
+380 SELPEMKLDKASFI
-394 VHFTPADETNWN
+394 VHSTTADESNWN

-421 ASTPGPLNKIASG
+421 GSTPGPLNKIASG

-469 VSSAVGKRLKKLGIN
+469 VSSAVGKRLKKLGVN

-508 SDEVEPKTIATHLG
+508 SDEVEPKTTATQLA

-544 LAAQKL
+544 LAAIKL

>member
-62 AVVSASFEIKNHKVL
+62 AVVTASFEIKNHEVL
-77 KSFLKEIE
+77 KSFLKQIE
-85 VDFKEVEQEG
+85 VDFQEIEQDG
-95 LILRRVLRR
+95 LILRRVLKR

-114 RPISVTAMKAIGEL
+114 RPISVSALKEIGEL

-164 REKFLYWEKCKNRL
+164 GEKFLYWEKCKNRF
-178 EATKLELKQS
+178 EAAKFELKQS

-200 ELEALSIRDDEEEEL
+200 ELEALSIKDNEEEEL
-215 VKLRSSL
+215 VQLRSSL
-222 INAERNVELI
+222 INAERNIELI
-232 NSSIDYLSGEKGA
+232 NSSIGYLSGEKGA

-259 SIEIPMVVEAIDRA
+259 SIKIPSVVEAIDRA
-273 IVELNESENA
+273 IVELNESENTLA
-283 LMRIANGINSD
+283 RIADEINSD

-327 EIRIKLQKIQSDD
+327 EIRMKLKKIKSDD
-340 NTIQDLEKEVSE
+340 NTIQDLEKEVSD
-352 SKEAFRDF
+352 SKVAFRDL
-360 AIELS
+360 ATELS
-365 ESRKKHGKRLQKAVT
+365 ESRKKHGKRLEKAVT
-380 SELPEMKLDKASFV
+380 SELPEMKLDKASFI
-394 VHFTPADETNWN
+394 VHSTTADESNWN

-421 ASTPGPLNKIASG
+421 GSTPGPLNKIASG

-469 VSSAVGKRLKKLGIN
+469 VSSAVGKRLKKLGVN

-508 SDEVEPKTIATHLG
+508 SDEVEPKTTATQLA

-544 LAAQKL
+544 LAAIKL

>member
-62 AVVSASFEIKNHKVL
+62 AVVTASFEIKNHEVL
-77 KSFLKEIE
+77 ESFLKQIE
-85 VDFKEVEQEG
+85 VDFQEIEQDG
-95 LILRRVLRR
+95 LILRRVLKR

-114 RPISVTAMKAIGEL
+114 RPISVSALKEIGEL

-164 REKFLYWEKCKNRL
+164 GEKFLYWEKCKNRF
-178 EATKLELKQS
+178 EAAKLELKQS

-200 ELEALSIRDDEEEEL
+200 ELEALSIKDNEEEEL
-215 VKLRSSL
+215 VQLRSSL
-222 INAERNVELI
+222 INAERNIELI
-232 NSSIDYLSGEKGA
+232 NSSIGYLSGDKGA

-259 SIEIPMVVEAIDRA
+259 SIKIPSVVEAIDRA
-273 IVELNESENA
+273 IVELNESENTLA
-283 LMRIANGINSD
+283 RIADEMNSD

-327 EIRIKLQKIQSDD
+327 EIRMKLKKIKSDD
-340 NTIQDLEKEVSE
+340 NTIQDLEKEVSD
-352 SKEAFRDF
+352 SKVAFRDL
-360 AIELS
+360 ATELS

-380 SELPEMKLDKASFV
+380 SELPEMKLDKASFI
-394 VHFTPADETNWN
+394 VHSTTADESNWN

-421 ASTPGPLNKIASG
+421 GSTPGPLNKIASG